1 MSLTYLQS
9 NSESMPAQFFN
20 VLLVRGQRSEGAS
33 HVVSALVGSRD
44 RAGPRGRH
52 LRLIDGGLKEPLRT
66 GASGSHEKVTL
77 AVGADM
83 TIGKRPAAKMLPQ
96 VTVDEPAQLGPQLQ
110 PDCGVQ
116 PVFVLAEHATAVP
129 LHMP

>member
-1 MSLTYLQS
+1 
-9 NSESMPAQFFN
+9 
-20 VLLVRGQRSEGAS
+20 
-33 HVVSALVGSRD
+33 
-44 RAGPRGRH
+44 
-52 LRLIDGGLKEPLRT
+52 
-66 GASGSHEKVTL
+66 
-77 AVGADM
+77 M
-83 TIGKRPAAKMLPQ
+83 TIGKRPAAKMLAHGAGQYQRQPARRQASAAKMLPQ